1 MKIVEILTVEDLI
14 EELML
19 WHDTFRDAPDN
30 YDAQL
35 LKKTAKILQEQY
47 NTIGKLEDQ
56 ISEYKIEGSNA

>member
-14 EELML
+14 EELIL

-35 LKKTAKILQEQY
+35 LKKTAQVLQEQWD
-47 NTIGKLEDQ
+47 TIGKLEDIIAQ
-56 ISEYKIEGSNA
+56 NKIERYNA